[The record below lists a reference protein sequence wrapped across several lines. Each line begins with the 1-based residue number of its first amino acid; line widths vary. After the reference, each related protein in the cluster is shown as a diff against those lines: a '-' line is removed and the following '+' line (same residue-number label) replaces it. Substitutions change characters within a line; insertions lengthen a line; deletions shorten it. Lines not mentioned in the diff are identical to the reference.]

1 MTDADILGFLTV
13 MGREFCAVLRSEAGI
28 LDASGHDCYSATVA
42 ALGTPVGPD
51 ELRSLQSEQLVRIA
65 DAINAYFA
73 TTSVVRVDIAKAV
86 RATIRQWACTQA
98 MGPPPTRGPTE

>member
-1 MTDADILGFLTV
+1 MTDADILGFLTT

-51 ELRSLQSEQLVRIA
+51 ELSSLKPEQLAHIA
-65 DAINAYFA
+65 DAFNAYFETTTVTPSHVAAAISA
-73 TTSVVRVDIAKAV
+73 TLRHWS
-86 RATIRQWACTQA
+86 
-98 MGPPPTRGPTE
+98 

>member
-65 DAINAYFA
+65 DAFNAYFE
-73 TTSVVRVDIAKAV
+73 TTSVMPAHIANAV
-86 RATIRQWACTQA
+86 SATLRQWS
-98 MGPPPTRGPTE
+98 